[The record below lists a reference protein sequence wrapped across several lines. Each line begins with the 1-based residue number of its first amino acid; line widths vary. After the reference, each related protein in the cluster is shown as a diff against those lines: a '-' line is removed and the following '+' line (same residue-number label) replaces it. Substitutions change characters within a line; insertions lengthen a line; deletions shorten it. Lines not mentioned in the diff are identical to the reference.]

1 MLRVES
7 TPDFKFFKA
16 PSLALLTNG
25 IDHPQPRH
33 LAVDQVVSLVLSMT
47 PLSVGSTGLRL
58 GKATGPS
65 GLACCRVGRAGS
77 DTVMSRLSVCF
88 LHGNSL

>member
-16 PSLALLTNG
+16 PSLGLLTNR

-33 LAVDQVVSLVLSMT
+33 SAVDQVVSLVVSMT
-47 PLSVGSTGLRL
+47 PLSVGSTGCGWK
-58 GKATGPS
+58 GKPAPPG
-65 GLACCRVGRAGS
+65 
-77 DTVMSRLSVCF
+77 
-88 LHGNSL
+88 